1 MTSETVVITKNTRAW
16 CGIYSGSTIKTHER
30 HQRCLSGVLIVN
42 YEQILDHSLL
52 FLLTLNRFMPEIL
65 NRNFGTVF
73 SFYI

>member
-1 MTSETVVITKNTRAW
+1 MTLETVVITKNTRVW
-16 CGIYSGSTIKTHER
+16 CGIYSGSTI
-30 HQRCLSGVLIVN
+30 RCLSGVLIVN
-42 YEQILDHSLL
+42 YEQILDHSLV